1 MPVWVCVC
9 GLCVCVCGM
18 FVYDLH
24 FMTLLLPY
32 AKYSSVYRVSHKNHL
47 PTGCTLIYIYLP
59 TVGPMKKHL
68 PESSYASSYTGCPKK
83 CIFPQD
89 VPRNASSYT
98 GCPRN
103 ASSYRKY
110 QEMRRPILGVLRY
123 ESSCRVHHTGCSR
136 MCINQHNTVL
146 VQTLHSMSAC
156 VNFMN
161 IYACKS
167 HTLYLIHHTTLTI
180 KPSSNNSIPASFFYS
195 HPTFINSFIY
205 LFIYKYINLTPYISY
220 IILH

>member
-1 MPVWVCVC
+1 M
-9 GLCVCVCGM
+9 
-18 FVYDLH
+18 
-24 FMTLLLPY
+24 
-32 AKYSSVYRVSHKNHL
+32 HL
-47 PTGCTLIYIYLP
+47 PLQGVP
-59 TVGPMKKHL
+59 R
-68 PESSYASSYTGCPKK
+68 YASSHRMYQEMCRP
-83 CIFPQD
+83 IQD
-89 VPRNASSYT
+89 VPRNASSYRKYQEMRRPIL
-98 GCPRN
+98 GVQRN
-103 ASSYRKY
+103 ASFYRKY

-180 KPSSNNSIPASFFYS
+180 KPSSNNSIQALFMYS
-195 HPTFINSFIY
+195 HPTFIHSFIY